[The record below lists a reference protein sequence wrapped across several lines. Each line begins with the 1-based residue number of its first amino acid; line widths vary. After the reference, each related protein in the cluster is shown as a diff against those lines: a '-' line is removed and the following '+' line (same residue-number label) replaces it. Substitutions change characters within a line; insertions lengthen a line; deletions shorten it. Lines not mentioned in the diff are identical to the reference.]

1 MNSSSPHDEVD
12 AALANDQRVAGT
24 RCDVIAY
31 EFAAIIERMFQAR
44 IRVVD
49 AETSTQRFATM
60 PPAQVQSNPIRPTD
74 GRALEQVSWSWLG
87 RGGLLLHA
95 LMLGAGWLLSS
106 NVLAD
111 STYLVNT
118 TADLV
123 DDNTD
128 DGICHTSMNT
138 CSLRAAIM
146 QANHLIET
154 GTVSI
159 SLPAGYFAI
168 TRPINGPNGEDNG
181 DLNLTI
187 PNTANQFIAILGA
200 GSANTVIDGN
210 QMDGVMTIS
219 AGRSAGIANLTVRNG
234 LRQNGVVGGGAI
246 LNHGSMVILNCIVGD
261 SSTNGAGG
269 AIYSDS
275 LLNVVDSRVSSSTA
289 QGNGGGIFSSGTLN
303 VTGSTIT
310 GNVAIFNF
318 AQGGGLY
325 LSGPAR
331 IRNSTI
337 SANLASN
344 GGGLLTIDELT
355 MVNSTISKNLS
366 DTYGVGLFNFGHT
379 FLYSTTIVGNYADFD
394 GDNLGGGGGVFADT
408 TGGHRLVAVN
418 TLISSNTRRTA
429 SLYDDCQ
436 GVLEVYGFNRIGEPT
451 GCTYSGNGAP
461 AVGVVTRSTVGPLAE
476 NGGPTQTNALLAG
489 SEAIDSTTPQ
499 GCIDNTGALLTTDQR
514 GAARV
519 AGARCDVGAY
529 EYAAVIDLIFKSGF
543 D

>member
-1 MNSSSPHDEVD
+1 MEPPIKRLYTIKPANLQSVHVKRSNRP
-12 AALANDQRVAGT
+12 ALARPSRT
-24 RCDVIAY
+24 RLSI
-31 EFAAIIERMFQAR
+31 
-44 IRVVD
+44 
-49 AETSTQRFATM
+49 
-60 PPAQVQSNPIRPTD
+60 
-74 GRALEQVSWSWLG
+74 
-87 RGGLLLHA
+87 GGLLLQTFLIVA
-95 LMLGAGWLLSS
+95 IGMISGSA
-106 NVLAD
+106 LAD
-111 STYLVNT
+111 STYIVNT
-118 TADLV
+118 TADLI

-128 DGICHTSMNT
+128 DGICHTSANT

-154 GTVSI
+154 GIVSI
-159 SLPAGYFAI
+159 NLPAGYFAI

-234 LRQNGVVGGGAI
+234 LRQSGVVGGGAI
-246 LNHGSMVILNCIVGD
+246 LNHGSMVILDCLVGD

-275 LLNVVDSRVSSSTA
+275 LLNVVGSTIFSSTA
-289 QGNGGGIFSSGTLN
+289 QGNGGGIYSSGTL
-303 VTGSTIT
+303 VVSGSTIT
-310 GNVAIFNF
+310 GNIAIFNF

-325 LSGPAR
+325 LSGPAK

-337 SANLASN
+337 SLNLASN
-344 GGGLLTIDELT
+344 GGGLLTVDELT

-366 DTYGVGLFNFGHT
+366 NTSGGGLLNFGHT

-394 GDNLGGGGGVFADT
+394 GDSSGSGGGVFADI

-418 TLISSNTRRTA
+418 TLISSNTMRT
-429 SLYDDCQ
+429 STLFNDCG
-436 GVLEVYGFNRIGEPT
+436 GVLEVYGFNRIGEPS
-451 GCTYSGNGAP
+451 GCTYAGNGAP
-461 AVGVVTRSTVGPLAE
+461 AVGAVTRSTVGPLAD
-476 NGGPTQTNALLAG
+476 NGGPTPTHALFVG
-489 SEAIDSTTPQ
+489 SQAIDSTTPQ
-499 GCIDNTGALLTTDQR
+499 GCIDDTGALLTTDQR

-519 AGARCDVGAY
+519 AGARCDVGAF
-529 EYAAVIDLIFKSGF
+529 EYSAVIDRIFKTGF
-543 D
+543 E